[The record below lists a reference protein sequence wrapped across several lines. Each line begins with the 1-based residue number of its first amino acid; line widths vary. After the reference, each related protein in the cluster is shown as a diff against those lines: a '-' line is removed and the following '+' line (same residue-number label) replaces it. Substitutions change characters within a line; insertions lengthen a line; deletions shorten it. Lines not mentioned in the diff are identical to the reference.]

1 MRKLTVLWSILWVL
15 LVVSFL
21 SAQVVNV
28 TFRVNASTET
38 YFTDSTDVIQVRG
51 GTAPLQWN
59 DQSPPLTNVGGDY
72 WQATVGFD
80 VSNVGSTIE
89 YKYGA
94 TRTDLVSGNPYDWWE
109 SYPGGGNRSLVLPAT
124 DTTLVMGYLSATE
137 PPYVPSDSFDVY
149 FRVNM
154 SGNPAFDPNSD
165 ILSFVG
171 DFPAPD
177 GAANMWSPGTYQFTR
192 EGPNSDYWYYH
203 LKEENPSTSYPSDGT
218 LDSVFY
224 RFVIGTDWSNTEQ
237 IFGHGMFPNN
247 ENRGT
252 VVRSDTTVAWKWWND
267 LAPTT
272 AGEDTV
278 TVKFRADLT
287 RAINENGFS
296 IGDTLLVRWGYNF
309 TSEFEVDTMQNEFLT
324 NFYEKEVLAKNLALA
339 ADLQYQ
345 YYVLQ
350 NGTEYREI
358 YFDFYDPTTGSQEKR
373 KVYVPSPKPTMV
385 VARDTILSNTDPHRM
400 PRFQNTSSIS
410 QNVLVTYTC
419 DLRPPYYQV
428 LCGDTIQNIQ
438 GQNWWVYPGQQDSI
452 FSWGVY
458 INGPGNGT
466 SGWQSWDPIA
476 LAPYKMYDDGTHG
489 DMTPGDSIYAYQ
501 HLFSPDSSDILSQ
514 EYKFGIGGGDNE
526 GGNTG
531 YGLNHFQ
538 NIDDNQSQY
547 TIHSD
552 FGSINPV
559 FYSCWDFSNHLPTGI
574 DDPENGIV
582 ISTPRLNGNYPN
594 PFNPATT
601 ISFTL
606 PRIMDVKLKI
616 YDILGREVRELL
628 DGKQNAGAHLVLWN
642 GTNNRGQFVSSGV
655 YFYRFQAG
663 DFISTRKMLFMK

>member
-1 MRKLTVLWSILWVL
+1 MRKLTILWSILLVI
-15 LVVSFL
+15 LVVGFL
-21 SAQVVNV
+21 SAQAVNV
-28 TFRVNASTET
+28 TFRANASTED

-59 DQSPPLTNVGGDY
+59 DTGPAMTNVGGDY
-72 WQATVGFD
+72 WEATVAFD

-94 TRTDLVSGNPYDWWE
+94 TRTDRTSGNPYDWWE
-109 SYPGGGNRSLVLPAT
+109 GLANNRTFVLPAN
-124 DTTLVMGYLSATE
+124 DTTLAMDYLSATA

-154 SGNPAFDPNSD
+154 SGNPSFDPNTD
-165 ILSFVG
+165 VLSLVG

-177 GAANMWSPGTYQFTR
+177 GAANMWSPGTYQLTR
-192 EGPNSDYWYYH
+192 EDPTSDYWYFH
-203 LKEENPSTSYPSDGT
+203 LKEANPSTSYASAGT
-218 LDSVFY
+218 VDSVYY
-224 RFVIGTDWSNTEQ
+224 RFAIGTDWNNTEN
-237 IFGHGMFPNN
+237 IRNHGMFPDN

-252 VVRSDTTVAWKWWND
+252 VVRSDTTLAWKWWND
-267 LAPTT
+267 VPPGL

-278 TVKFRADLT
+278 AVKFRADLT
-287 RAINENGFS
+287 TAISQNGFT

-309 TSEFEVDTMQNEFLT
+309 TSDFEVDTMENVLLT
-324 NFYEKEVLAKNLALA
+324 NFYEKEVQAKNVALD

-345 YYVLQ
+345 YYVVQ

-358 YFDFYDPTTGSQEKR
+358 FFDFFDPLTSSQEKR
-373 KVYVPSPKPTMV
+373 KGYVPSPKPTMV
-385 VARDTILSNTDPHRM
+385 VVRDTILSSTDPHRM
-400 PRFQNTSSIS
+400 PRFQNTAPIS

-419 DLRPPYYQV
+419 DLRPAYYQV

-438 GQNWWVYPGQQDSI
+438 GENWWVYPGGQDSV
-452 FSWGVY
+452 FAWGVY

-466 SGWQSWDPIA
+466 GGWQGWNPTA
-476 LAPYKMYDDGTHG
+476 LASYKMYDDGTHG

-538 NIDDNQSQY
+538 NIDDKPTQF
-547 TIHSD
+547 TIHTD

-559 FYSCWDFSNHLPTGI
+559 FYSCWDFATHIPTGI
-574 DDPENGIV
+574 EDSGTGI
-582 ISTPRLNGNYPN
+582 IIGSPRLHANYPN

-606 PRIMDVKLKI
+606 PKIMDVKLVI
-616 YDILGREVRELL
+616 YDVLGREVRRLL
-628 DGKQNAGAHLVLWN
+628 DGKQNAGGHEVIWN
-642 GTNNRGQFVSSGV
+642 GTNSHGQVVSSGI

-663 DFISTRKMLFMK
+663 DYVRTMKMMLMR